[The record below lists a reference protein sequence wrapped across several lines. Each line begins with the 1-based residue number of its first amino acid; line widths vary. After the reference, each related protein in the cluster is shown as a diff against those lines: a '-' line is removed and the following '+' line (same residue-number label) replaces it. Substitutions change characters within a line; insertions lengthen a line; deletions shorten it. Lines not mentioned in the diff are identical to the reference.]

1 MFAQFA
7 VFCLL
12 LLSSLGHC
20 QDNELP
26 SRFEIESSINRTI
39 EEVERQVRDDS
50 SLPRLT
56 RQEIVNI
63 LENITSQ
70 DLFEFK
76 EKEKFERARD
86 LYQRALM
93 VVLPYSAK
101 ESPENLRDL
110 YTKPPMTKIIPDFLI
125 SENDKNESDEG
136 KTKKENNNVENSER
150 LVTENLIADRNSY
163 KTISKESTTM
173 KNHYKNHRDTYS
185 EVRTKVPLK
194 ESLKLDSTPIRFT
207 FNLENLQKNAFTTE
221 KTTTRQYPI
230 YRNSGSNDTGLEI
243 VYSTSVTHEPTTKPA
258 SKEITIDLER
268 SKVNQNILTSSQWR
282 YNAPPSTIMKP
293 TLPSKLDKI
302 PFLPT
307 INVQPEDHLTVSS
320 TSRPE
325 ILMKDTSTAE
335 SLMSSSEKPT
345 TLFVTPMSTETS
357 SKVKYSSTYS
367 LNSAGFRQAT
377 TTTTTTTSMPM
388 RPEVMDLLASIGL
401 RPGNSSNVE
410 DVYKKNKDILE
421 SKVQVPDLNS
431 IHSIISAGNDAVSI
445 VNQNAFE
452 SPGSEIK
459 KGVEN
464 LTPDVQLLFKKF
476 GLETSNLAQ
485 PTTST
490 TQKTTINLN
499 SYTNFKPLPTSSVK
513 NQEMKEFLAKFGL
526 GINDNRREKSMK
538 PSTEAP
544 SVIEAVPKNM
554 RGILENIGLISNSQ
568 KSAKTVVNSMEDMES
583 TETSKYHVFKPHEA
597 TVDNE
602 EQRNKINELLD
613 TVKLVQEGK
622 ANIQNVK
629 KVANDLL
636 QTTKILKDGPDP
648 LKLEEII
655 RTYNEQVRNEVK
667 RQQENQE
674 EKEASTVT
682 TTEQTISPSSITT
695 GIKKFMIYVLGG
707 TEFWVQKIVQG
718 LTKLRNL
725 LINVYNKIIR
735 RGSGWLSDPY

>member
-12 LLSSLGHC
+12 LLFSLGHC

-39 EEVERQVRDDS
+39 EEVERQVRVNP

-70 DLFEFK
+70 DLYEFK
-76 EKEKFERARD
+76 DKEKFEKARD

-93 VVLPYSAK
+93 VVLPYSAN
-101 ESPENLRDL
+101 ESPGNLRDL

-125 SENDKNESDEG
+125 SENDKNKSDEG

-150 LVTENLIADRNSY
+150 LVTENLIVDRNSY

-325 ILMKDTSTAE
+325 VLMRDTSTAE
-335 SLMSSSEKPT
+335 NLMSSSEKPT
-345 TLFVTPMSTETS
+345 SLFVTPMSTETS

-367 LNSAGFRQAT
+367 LNSAGFRQAP
-377 TTTTTTTSMPM
+377 TTTTTTSTTTATMPM

-401 RPGNSSNVE
+401 RLSNSSMNVE

-421 SKVQVPDLNS
+421 SKVQVADLNS
-431 IHSIISAGNDAVSI
+431 IHSMTSAGNDAVSI

-490 TQKTTINLN
+490 TEKTTINLN

-513 NQEMKEFLAKFGL
+513 NQEMREFLAKFGL
-526 GINDNRREKSMK
+526 GINDNRRQKSMK

-544 SVIEAVPKNM
+544 SVIEAVPNNM

-568 KSAKTVVNSMEDMES
+568 KLAKTVVNSMEDMES

-597 TVDNE
+597 AVDNE

-655 RTYNEQVRNEVK
+655 RNYNEQVRNEVK

-682 TTEQTISPSSITT
+682 TTEQTVSPSSITT

-735 RGSGWLSDPY
+735 RGSG

>member
-12 LLSSLGHC
+12 LLFSLGHC

-39 EEVERQVRDDS
+39 EEVERQVRDDP

-70 DLFEFK
+70 DLYEFED
-76 EKEKFERARD
+76 KEKFEKARD

-93 VVLPYSAK
+93 VVLPYSAN
-101 ESPENLRDL
+101 ESPGNLRDL

-125 SENDKNESDEG
+125 SENDKDESDEG

-150 LVTENLIADRNSY
+150 LVTENLIVNRNSY

-243 VYSTSVTHEPTTKPA
+243 VYSTSVTHKPTTKPA

-293 TLPSKLDKI
+293 TVPSKLDKI

-325 ILMKDTSTAE
+325 VLMRDTSTAE
-335 SLMSSSEKPT
+335 NLMSSSEKPT
-345 TLFVTPMSTETS
+345 TVFVTPMSTETS

-367 LNSAGFRQAT
+367 LNSAGFRQAA
-377 TTTTTTTSMPM
+377 TTTTTTSTTTTTMPM

-401 RPGNSSNVE
+401 RPSNSSNVE

-431 IHSIISAGNDAVSI
+431 IHSMASAGNDAVSI

-490 TQKTTINLN
+490 TEKTTINLN

-526 GINDNRREKSMK
+526 GINDNRRQKSMK

-544 SVIEAVPKNM
+544 SVIEVVPNNM

-568 KSAKTVVNSMEDMES
+568 KLAKTVVNSMEDMES

-597 TVDNE
+597 AVDNE

-655 RTYNEQVRNEVK
+655 RNYNEQVRNEVK

-735 RGSGWLSDPY
+735 RGSG

>member
-76 EKEKFERARD
+76 DKEKFERARD

-136 KTKKENNNVENSER
+136 KTKKENNNVEYSER

-431 IHSIISAGNDAVSI
+431 IHSIISAGNDAVST

-538 PSTEAP
+538 SSTEAT